1 MDLVSSSKKLIAK
14 MREVGWEDL
23 LKKVK
28 LFFEEH
34 KIDIPDLNARYV
46 GRRGQSRR
54 QQDDTGVEHYYYRVD
69 VFIATIYFVLQE
81 LNNRFNKGAVELL
94 TLSSALNPINGYKM
108 FDINDICKLAN
119 TFYLED
125 FTEQEKGNLKTQ
137 LPRHPDLKNLL
148 IKLVLTFLVST
159 TTEHAFSTMKLV

>member
-1 MDLVSSSKKLIAK
+1 MDLVSSTKKLIAK
-14 MREVGWEDL
+14 MREIGWEDL

-28 LFFEEH
+28 LFCEEH

-54 QQDDTGVEHYYYRVD
+54 QQDDTGVEHYYRVD

-137 LPRHPDLKNLL
+137 LQLFELDVPRHPDLKNLL
-148 IKLVLTFLVST
+148 TLSELCQGLVRVG
-159 TTEHAFSTMKLV
+159 K